1 MSQHRNG
8 PRPKSWRDVVARPQ
22 PQPQPQ
28 QVHPEGAGLEITRQ
42 NEAGSTSRPLPGA
55 GPGAQVR
62 VDVNELQTFVFTAG
76 AQPRGHQLTLR
87 MNRTGARQVFDTL
100 LAHLCLGPGAG
111 PLEITLVGRLED
123 TTPGDGDYDNADDPS
138 WGEPK

>member
-55 GPGAQVR
+55 GTQVR

-111 PLEITLVGRLED
+111 PLEVTLFGRLED

-138 WGEPK
+138 WGESK